1 MARSAI
7 HNIDSDRGND
17 NISHNAVKL
26 IYTYF

>member
-7 HNIDSDRGND
+7 HYIDSDRGND
-17 NISHNAVKL
+17 NISHYEVKL